1 MNKESRDYFL
11 LKKIK
16 EKDQNAFNEF
26 YLKNEP
32 LVYSLL
38 RKYVHKTKD
47 YEELVMCAKYGLVL
61 AIYNFDLSYDTM
73 FSTYAVPLILGEIK
87 KYFKNLNLIKV
98 SRRNQDLHKK
108 IIEANDLLEKKLNRS
123 PQVEEIASLLNVPL
137 EDVIESL
144 SSSINV
150 SYLDEEISE
159 DTSRMDLISDNALP
173 LENKVELNLALEN
186 LDKKERLVIELRY
199 FYGFTQQEVSK
210 RLNMSQVQVSRIETK
225 TLAKLKQMM
234 I

>member
-159 DTSRMDLISDNALP
+159 DTSRMDLISDNSLP

-199 FYGFTQQEVSK
+199 FYGFTQQEVSQ

>member
-38 RKYVHKTKD
+38 KKYVHKTKD

-87 KYFKNLNLIKV
+87 KYFNDKVYKNVIP
-98 SRRNQDLHKK
+98 RNVKLSEAPSYGMPITIYDPRSKGAKSYDKFTKEFLK
-108 IIEANDLLEKKLNRS
+108 INNK
-123 PQVEEIASLLNVPL
+123 EE
-137 EDVIESL
+137 E
-144 SSSINV
+144 
-150 SYLDEEISE
+150 
-159 DTSRMDLISDNALP
+159 
-173 LENKVELNLALEN
+173 
-186 LDKKERLVIELRY
+186 
-199 FYGFTQQEVSK
+199 
-210 RLNMSQVQVSRIETK
+210 
-225 TLAKLKQMM
+225 
-234 I
+234 